1 MTLQDLRCSDKGLP
15 GRLRRLR
22 AFAML
27 FAVTIAGIAHFS
39 VSRASSDTA
48 LPSSPSAELG
58 QMCKRGYEN
67 QLGVCVAIKI
77 PPHAYLD
84 ASGDFWECMRG
95 YRELDQRC
103 SLITVPPHG
112 HLTDVAS
119 DRAGYATWDIAIP
132 VTPASRCTCRRT
144 PTEPMTRTGPGGS
157 ADVAMRPSR

>member
-103 SLITVPPHG
+103 SLITVPP
-112 HLTDVAS
+112 V
-119 DRAGYATWDIAIP
+119 RA
-132 VTPASRCTCRRT
+132 
-144 PTEPMTRTGPGGS
+144 
-157 ADVAMRPSR
+157 AMSCSISLRS